1 MFLLVIL
8 TSCNSFHNHN
18 NIQVLPN
25 NIKKIYVT
33 PFVNDTNELE
43 LEIESTNA
51 FVDEVLSD
59 GRISLAGTKDES
71 DGTLYVTIK
80 KYVVQHLT
88 YDVNNL
94 AEHSKLRVVVS
105 VSFTDKNNVIL
116 WSDLDRI
123 VEHIYNDKETVQKND
138 VLYFE
143 ISNEQEAREAIWENL
158 SRNIIKRIIKTFI

>member
-1 MFLLVIL
+1 M
-8 TSCNSFHNHN
+8 
-18 NIQVLPN
+18 QVLPN
-25 NIKKIYVT
+25 NIKKIYVN
-33 PFVNDTNELE
+33 PFVNDTNELK

-71 DGTLYVTIK
+71 DGTLCVTIK

-88 YDVNNL
+88 YDANNL
-94 AEHSKLRVVVS
+94 AEHSKLRVVVN

-116 WSDLDRI
+116 WNDPDRI

-138 VLYFE
+138 TLYFE
-143 ISNEQEAREAIWENL
+143 NSNEQEAREAIWENL